1 MITGDLILSSGSSA
15 FSKVIKEASG
25 SQFSHLAMALHGKHI
40 GQEGMWVWEATGRGV
55 GEVPWDVS
63 THTPRTDF
71 LTRTVN
77 PGAGDVA
84 IRELKWPS
92 EGALFHAIERFL
104 EHRDQVKGRPYET
117 NKREMVNVMFPWLGP
132 KIFGATDDDLSACFC
147 WEAVAAAWRAM
158 GLLPADRAA
167 NTYPVNEFLGEM
179 SLGLGVTMG
188 PLEKIVNPI

>member
-15 FSKVIKEASG
+15 FSKIIKEASG
-25 SQFSHLAMALHGKHI
+25 SQFSHLAMALEGKYI
-40 GQEGMWVWEATGRGV
+40 GKEGMWVWEATGRGV
-55 GEVPWDVS
+55 GEVPWEVS

-77 PGAGDVA
+77 PGAGAVA
-84 IRELKWPS
+84 TRELTWPDIDTFNAAVS
-92 EGALFHAIERFL
+92 RFL
-104 EHRDQVKGRPYET
+104 EHRGEVKGRPYET

-132 KIFGATDDDLSACFC
+132 KLFGATDDDLSACFC

-167 NTYPVNEFLGEM
+167 NSYPVNEFLEDM

-188 PLEKIVNPI
+188 PMEKIVNPI